1 MTFLSAF
8 KVNALSISGN
18 IFLMYSFANF
28 FFKIINRNLP
38 DKAK

>member
-8 KVNALSISGN
+8 KVNALAISGN
-18 IFLMYSFANF
+18 IFLICSFAKF
-28 FFKIINRNLP
+28 IFQIINRNLP